1 MEGGILIGADAFAVL
16 AAGAPAQVDSAIP
29 LLILAVGIAIVIGMI
44 VALRVNAFLALITA
58 AIVVSLLAPG
68 AFADKITRVAGAFG
82 ETAGKIG
89 IVIALAA
96 VIGRCLIDSGAAD
109 RIVRMFVNL
118 LGEKRCTVS
127 LMSSGFVLSVPV
139 FFDTVFYL
147 LLPLARSMHR
157 RTKRSYLLLILAMG
171 AGASIT
177 HSMVP
182 PTPGPLLI
190 AGTLGID
197 LGMMIM
203 VGLLCSIPTA
213 IVIYF
218 FIGWLAR
225 RIDIPMRPLEGAGP
239 EPQPLA
245 DEQLP
250 GLLPSL
256 LPIILPVLLISTHTI
271 VTTLC
276 KGVEAAPPVDLAEVG
291 PAADLM
297 REVPMIKRCEN
308 VTAVL
313 GNANLAM
320 LLSAAIA
327 LYVLWRRRRPT
338 REQLAGIVETSLMS
352 AGVIILI
359 TSAGGAFGAMLKLAR
374 VGDAIQGLMVSDAS
388 GQLGG
393 VRLLLMAFF
402 IAMLIKF
409 AQGSSTVSMITTSA
423 MLAALLGPASN
434 LGYHPVYLAAA
445 IGFGAQTGN
454 WMNDS
459 GFWIFA
465 KMGGLTEVET
475 LKTWTVTVSTTGVIG
490 LLVVILFANI
500 LPLT

>member
-1 MEGGILIGADAFAVL
+1 LNGIDPLAVL
-16 AAGAPAQVDSAIP
+16 ATATPAQVHPAVP
-29 LLILAVGIAIVIGMI
+29 LIVLVIGIAIVIGMI
-44 VALRVNAFLALITA
+44 VVLRINAFLALITA
-58 AIVVSLLAPG
+58 AIVVSLMAPG
-68 AFADKITRVAGAFG
+68 PFAEKITRVAEAFG
-82 ETAGKIG
+82 STAGKIG
-89 IVIALAA
+89 VVIALAA

-118 LGEKRCTVS
+118 LGEKRCPVS

-157 RTKRSYLLLILAMG
+157 QTKRSYLLLILAMG

-177 HSMVP
+177 HSLVP
-182 PTPGPLLI
+182 PTPGPMLI
-190 AGTLGID
+190 AEALDVD

-203 VGLLCSIPTA
+203 VGVLCAAPTA
-213 IVIYF
+213 VAILL
-218 FIGWLAR
+218 FIGWLAK
-225 RIDIPMRPLEGAGP
+225 RINIPMRPLEGTTS
-239 EPQPLA
+239 EPQPLP

-271 VTTLC
+271 VSTVC
-276 KGVEAAPPVDLAEVG
+276 KGIETT
-291 PAADLM
+291 PAAASGV
-297 REVPMIKRCEN
+297 EVMHETGFLKQCEN
-308 VTAVL
+308 VTALL
-313 GNANLAM
+313 GNPNFAM

-327 LYVLWRRRRPT
+327 LVVLWHRRRPS
-338 REQLAGIVETSLMS
+338 RQELAGIVENSLMS

-359 TSAGGAFGAMLKLAR
+359 TSAGGAFGAMLKLAQ
-374 VGDAIQGLMVSDAS
+374 VGNAIQTLMVGNGSEP
-388 GQLGG
+388 LGG
-393 VRLLLMAFF
+393 IRLLFLAFF
-402 IAMLIKF
+402 IATLLKF

-423 MLAALLGPASN
+423 MLATLLPSREV
-434 LGYHPVYLAAA
+434 LGFHPVYVACA
-445 IGFGAQTGN
+445 IGFGAQCGN

-475 LKTWTVTVSTTGVIG
+475 LKTWTVTVSTMAVIG
-490 LLVVILFANI
+490 LFVTILFATI
-500 LPLT
+500 LPLI